1 MDNSRKARFIRANK
15 KALNKSA
22 SETKHCYMIGC
33 EQPVIRAHSISNT
46 RLLLRLSDNGEV
58 MYFDKGSPNAGQ
70 LTKTG
75 RGSATTFGGFCGEHD
90 KIFHPIDNEDY
101 VVNNAEQEYLFALRA
116 SAKEFNTR
124 KTVGNL
130 IDAHI
135 LKNVDPE
142 FTLDAEG
149 EEMMRLYKQGFSVGT
164 DDLIRI
170 RGIFVDTQKN
180 GKHNVILTTALT
192 VDEELPIAVSS
203 AFNPELAPDGTILN
217 DVSPEGWGTTVK
229 PWFFTVFPQA
239 GKTYCLISYFRRD
252 RRAFAFLDDI
262 ANSTEDEKKVAI
274 SNLIASY
281 TENFVANPTY
291 WNSLSAETQAK
302 YIAVFGN
309 SFKTE
314 HAPFIADDRLNLF
327 PSRP

>member
-22 SETKHCYMIGC
+22 SETKHCYIIGC
-33 EQPVIRAHSISNT
+33 KQPVIRAHSISNT

-75 RGSATTFGGFCGEHD
+75 RGTATTFGGFCGEHD

-101 VVNNAEQEYLFALRA
+101 AVGNMEQDYLFALRA

-124 KTVGNL
+124 NTVGNL

-142 FTLDAEG
+142 FSLDAEG
-149 EEMMRLYKQGFSVGT
+149 EEMMKLYKQGFSIGT
-164 DDLIRI
+164 NDQVRT
-170 RGIFVDTQKN
+170 RGIFVDTQRN
-180 GKHNVILTTALT
+180 GKHNVISTTVLIA
-192 VDEELPIAVSS
+192 DEELPIAVSS
-203 AFNPELAPDGTILN
+203 TFNPELAPDGTILN
-217 DVSPEGWGTTVK
+217 DVSPEGWDTIMK
-229 PWFFTVFPQA
+229 PWFLTVFPQD
-239 GKTYCLISYFRRD
+239 GKTYCIVSYFRRD
-252 RRAFAFLDDI
+252 RRSFAFLEDV
-262 ANSTEDEKKVAI
+262 ANSSEDDKKIAI
-274 SNLIASY
+274 SNLITSY

-291 WNSLSAETQAK
+291 WNSLSADTQSR

-309 SFKTE
+309 SFKAE
-314 HAPFIADDRLNLF
+314 YASFIADEKLNLF
-327 PSRP
+327 PSAQ